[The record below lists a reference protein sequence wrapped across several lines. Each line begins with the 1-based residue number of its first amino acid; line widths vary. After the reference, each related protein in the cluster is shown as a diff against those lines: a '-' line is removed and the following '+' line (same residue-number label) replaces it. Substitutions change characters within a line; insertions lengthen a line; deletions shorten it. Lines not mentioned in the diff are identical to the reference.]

1 MVDFGGV
8 KAIVFFPSDAQELV
22 FFWTCAS
29 FRPLS
34 VSPLANS
41 TWECPAGLGSGTKLR
56 HRGGQ
61 MWWLQ
66 PVLKE
71 WQRRTLVLRLAL
83 WLSET
88 QGTSGDRPPSGICHW
103 ISLTPWW
110 ETQRL
115 YNVCPHLSLS
125 LSLHQWLDMTQSPP
139 FSPALQPP
147 SLFSLPVSLH
157 IFQSG
162 LKIDEN
168 LLWDY
173 VPRAANNVEEPPGLP
188 LPKQRCNKAR
198 SWKIHGYLMET
209 EACELLCY
217 IYR

>member
-1 MVDFGGV
+1 MRLF
-8 KAIVFFPSDAQELV
+8 
-22 FFWTCAS
+22 

-71 WQRRTLVLRLAL
+71 WQRRTLALHLAL
-83 WLSET
+83 WLRHKGPLET
-88 QGTSGDRPPSGICHW
+88 GHHLVSVIELAWRHDEKHRGFTM
-103 ISLTPWW
+103 
-110 ETQRL
+110 
-115 YNVCPHLSLS
+115 YVCLSLS
-125 LSLHQWLDMTQSPP
+125 LSLRQWLATATSTP

-147 SLFSLPVSLH
+147 SLFSLLISLH

-173 VPRAANNVEEPPGLP
+173 VLRAANNVEEPPGLP

-209 EACELLCY
+209 EASELLCY

>member
-115 YNVCPHLSLS
+115 YNVCLPLSLS
-125 LSLHQWLDMTQSPP
+125 LFASMTWHDTK
-139 FSPALQPP
+139 P
-147 SLFSLPVSLH
+147 SLLSCSSTTLFVLTPRLSPYFSVWSEDRRE
-157 IFQSG
+157 SAVG
-162 LKIDEN
+162 L
-168 LLWDY
+168 
-173 VPRAANNVEEPPGLP
+173 
-188 LPKQRCNKAR
+188 C
-198 SWKIHGYLMET
+198 T
-209 EACELLCY
+209 ESC
-217 IYR
+217 